1 MPSPSANPALNP
13 PTSVQPSVVPSIAPE
28 PEDESTFET
37 ASGNGVQR
45 NGISSPTSSHNPIQ
59 EGKQKAKAVMAASGL
74 TLQASPREAIFS
86 SNTALTNGDGRGRPD
101 GQVLTRKRSRSGTRI
116 SQPRI
121 SSTGHGRA
129 SSAEGKWKM
138 DKELE
143 AYVTR
148 DLLYGAVV
156 KTADL
161 DQFKFTTSMKAQ
173 KDKYEEWLLGEV
185 INKSDD
191 RKLWKRKSTSL
202 RQRDPG
208 AIFGKGYDGYGN
220 GTTDLPP
227 GKWTIL
233 YPSQRRPAGGRR
245 TRHPTRRKEDVAT
258 QAEQLEEL
266 VPIRLDIEWDKI
278 RLRDT
283 FTWNLHDR
291 ISDPRSFSEGLVED
305 FKLPP
310 EQCGPI
316 VDQVHSSIQEQI
328 RDYHP
333 HVYIR
338 EEALDPH
345 LPYYAYKDDEMR
357 IAIKLNITI
366 GQQTLVDQ
374 FEWDINN
381 PMNCAEDFARSMTQD
396 LSLPGEFTTAIAHSI
411 REQSQ
416 LFTRGLYV
424 TGHPF
429 DGRPIEDQE
438 LRASFLPSPL
448 PSSFRPFQA
457 AKDFTPY
464 LYDLNEAELE
474 KTELSL
480 SREERRQKRSVT
492 RRGGPALPDLKDR
505 RRTIRTLIVSSVL
518 PGAAEAVED
527 SRILKR
533 IPAAP
538 GKVRR
543 PGHNKDGIDDSDES
557 DSADSSPGSPVIP
570 SYLMAGT
577 ARTRNMR
584 GAATAASAAI
594 RGHVGRSATP
604 EVLNAHQHET
614 RTSRRQPGGSGRVKE
629 YREESMDESNE
640 MVVKLKVPPE
650 KYRQMLRG
658 LRVNKQATL
667 SASHHSSRRS
677 QSATPGQNTPAV
689 MSMPPPPTTSS
700 TQSQPRVS
708 SPSRAGQQ
716 PQSQQPG
723 PTPHSLLH
731 PHSAAQIG
739 RVDAAGP
746 PSPENPIPAPPSWL
760 TQALDRLQQNYPDDE
775 FEGLMRYTAVDV
787 TTDLPVPL
795 NKDTPPEGVRYMYY
809 PRIRCKD
816 CPGKMYTPG
825 PETGVN
831 NFEVH
836 LKNRLHRE
844 KVPSLYYD
852 EPVAGKLVKQEG
864 MHNRMDR
871 SRSGNV
877 TLAVLEAVE
886 ANAQDEVGENGA
898 SREKQNKEREEAP
911 QM

>member
-1 MPSPSANPALNP
+1 MPSPSVKPAPNPT
-13 PTSVQPSVVPSIAPE
+13 TSEQPSVAPSIVPE
-28 PEDESTFET
+28 AEDEPAFTT
-37 ASGNGVQR
+37 ASSNGVQR
-45 NGISSPTSSHNPIQ
+45 NGVSSPALSQNPIK

-74 TLQASPREAIFS
+74 ALQTPPREAIFS
-86 SNTALTNGDGRGRPD
+86 SNSAGINGDGQGRPD
-101 GQVLTRKRSRSGTRI
+101 GQILTRKRSRSGTRI

-121 SSTGHGRA
+121 PTTGQHRA
-129 SSAEGKWKM
+129 SSAERKWKM

-143 AYVTR
+143 QYVTR
-148 DLLYGAVV
+148 DVLYGAMV
-156 KTADL
+156 KKADL
-161 DQFKFTTSMKAQ
+161 SHFRLTSSMKAQ
-173 KDKYEEWLLGEV
+173 KDDYEEWLYGEV

-191 RKLWKRKSTSL
+191 RKLWRRKSNSI
-202 RQRDPG
+202 RHRDPG

-220 GTTDLPP
+220 GTTNLPP
-227 GKWTIL
+227 GKVTVL

-245 TRHPTRRKEDVAT
+245 TRHPNRRKEDIIT
-258 QAEQLEEL
+258 QAEQPEEL

-291 ISDPRSFSEGLVED
+291 LTDTRSFSEGLVED

-316 VDQVHSSIQEQI
+316 VDQVHSSVQEQI

-345 LPYYAYKDDEMR
+345 LPYHAYKDDEMR

-366 GQQTLVDQ
+366 GQQTLMDQ

-438 LRASFLPSPL
+438 LKASFLPSPL

-533 IPAAP
+533 APTAP
-538 GKVRR
+538 GKIRR
-543 PGHNKDGIDDSDES
+543 PGHNKDGMDDSDES
-557 DSADSSPGSPVIP
+557 DSAESSPGSPVIP

-594 RGHVGRSATP
+594 RSHAGRSATP
-604 EVLNAHQHET
+604 EVLNNHQHET
-614 RTSRRQPGGSGRVKE
+614 RTSRRQPGGSGRARE
-629 YREESMDESNE
+629 YREESVDENNE

-658 LRVNKQATL
+658 LRNKAKPDALQATL

-677 QSATPGQNTPAV
+677 QSATPGQSTPAV
-689 MSMPPPPTTSS
+689 VSMPPPPTTPS
-700 TQSQPRVS
+700 TQPQPRLS
-708 SPSRAGQQ
+708 SPNRAGQQ
-716 PQSQQPG
+716 PPSQQPG
-723 PTPHSLLH
+723 LTPHNLLH

-746 PSPENPIPAPPSWL
+746 PSLVNPIPAPPTWL
-760 TQALDRLQQNYPDDE
+760 TQALDRLQHNYPDDE

-795 NKDTPPEGVRYMYY
+795 NKETPAEGVRYMYY

-825 PETGVN
+825 PEMGVN

-844 KVPSLYYD
+844 KVD
-852 EPVAGKLVKQEG
+852 ERVQ
-864 MHNRMDR
+864 
-871 SRSGNV
+871 
-877 TLAVLEAVE
+877 
-886 ANAQDEVGENGA
+886 AN
-898 SREKQNKEREEAP
+898 K
-911 QM
+911 

>member
-1 MPSPSANPALNP
+1 MTKKDYLALRKRRLTMFPARKVDGWPVTIQMVEAPCRESAPPSPPLDHAFSKKRASIKFCIIATTMGQLLQPVRGGEGARTGRNFQQWRP
-13 PTSVQPSVVPSIAPE
+13 PEQ
-28 PEDESTFET
+28 
-37 ASGNGVQR
+37 
-45 NGISSPTSSHNPIQ
+45 Q

-74 TLQASPREAIFS
+74 PLEPPS
-86 SNTALTNGDGRGRPD
+86 TNGSSSAGHAVNGGGRGRPD
-101 GQVLTRKRSRSGTRI
+101 GPILSRKRSRSGTRKV
-116 SQPRI
+116 Q
-121 SSTGHGRA
+121 SSRSIESRHRA
-129 SSAEGKWKM
+129 SSAERKWRQE
-138 DKELE
+138 KELE
-143 AYVTR
+143 QYVTR
-148 DLLYGAVV
+148 DIVHRGAVRID
-156 KTADL
+156 DL
-161 DQFKFTTSMKAQ
+161 KQSRLTNSLRTQ
-173 KDKYEEWLLGEV
+173 IWQYEELLGGEV
-185 INKSDD
+185 INKEETRDKWI
-191 RKLWKRKSTSL
+191 RKTLSV
-202 RQRDPG
+202 RQSAPG
-208 AIFGKGYDGYGN
+208 SIFGMGYAGYGN
-220 GTTDLPP
+220 GTTNLPP
-227 GKWTIL
+227 GAPVTVV
-233 YPSQRRPAGGRR
+233 YPGQRPPAGGRR
-245 TRHPTRRKEDVAT
+245 TRHPTRSKKNVGT

-291 ISDPRSFSEGLVED
+291 VTNLRAFAEGLVED

-316 VDQVHSSIQEQI
+316 VDQVNASIEEQI

-333 HVYIR
+333 HVFIR

-345 LPYYAYKDDEMR
+345 LPYHAYKDDEMR
-357 IAIKLNITI
+357 ITIKLNITI

-381 PMNCAEDFARSMTQD
+381 PMNCAEDFARSMTRD

-438 LRASFLPSPL
+438 LKASFLQSPL

-518 PGAAEAVED
+518 PGAADAVED

-533 IPAAP
+533 ALVAP

-543 PGHNKDGIDDSDES
+543 PGHNKDGLEDSDES
-557 DSADSSPGSPVIP
+557 DSSESSPGSPAIP
-570 SYLMAGT
+570 SYLMTGT

-594 RGHVGRSATP
+594 RGHAGRSATP
-604 EVLNAHQHET
+604 EASTFLHPET
-614 RTSRRQPGGSGRVKE
+614 RTSRRQLGGASSRGKE
-629 YREESMDESNE
+629 YREESVDETNE
-640 MVVKLKVPPE
+640 LVIKFKLPRE
-650 KYRQMLRG
+650 KYRQLVRN
-658 LRVNKQATL
+658 LKNKSKPESLHPTV
-667 SASHHSSRRS
+667 SNSHHSSRRS
-677 QSATPGQNTPAV
+677 QSTTPGQSTPAPG
-689 MSMPPPPTTSS
+689 SMPPPPTTPGI
-700 TQSQPRVS
+700 QQQPQRS
-708 SPSRAGQQ
+708 SPSRNGLQLQ
-716 PQSQQPG
+716 PQQPG
-723 PTPHSLLH
+723 PSSHNLLH

-739 RVDAAGP
+739 RVDATGP
-746 PSPENPIPAPPSWL
+746 PSQENPITTDLFSSPQPAPPPWL
-760 TQALDRLQQNYPDDE
+760 TQALQKLQQSYPQDA
-775 FEGLMRYTAVDV
+775 FEGTMRYTAVST
-787 TTDLPVPL
+787 TTDQPVSL
-795 NKDTPPEGVRYMYY
+795 SKDQPQEDVKYMYY
-809 PRIRCKD
+809 PRIKCKD
-816 CPGKMYTPG
+816 CPGKLYTPG
-825 PETGVN
+825 PEMGVN

-844 KVPSLYYD
+844 KV
-852 EPVAGKLVKQEG
+852 EKRVRRGE
-864 MHNRMDR
+864 H
-871 SRSGNV
+871 
-877 TLAVLEAVE
+877 
-886 ANAQDEVGENGA
+886 EVG
-898 SREKQNKEREEAP
+898 
-911 QM
+911 